1 MSDISYP
8 ELIKKISRFT
18 LVNPTAR
25 LVLISLL
32 PHMVRINEQNQLVI
46 PIIAKS
52 MAKRLGMTPKNFS
65 NVMTDWESCGV
76 VERYINPNQVIY
88 RINVEALNQ
97 VGKKECSLT

>member
-8 ELIKKISRFT
+8 ELIKKISRYT
-18 LVNPTAR
+18 VVNPTAR

-32 PHMVRINEQNQLVI
+32 PHVVRINEENQLI
-46 PIIAKS
+46 ISIIAKS

-65 NVMTDWESCGV
+65 NIMTEWERYGI

-88 RINVEALNQ
+88 RVNINALDQVEN
-97 VGKKECSLT
+97 KECSLT

>member
-8 ELIKKISRFT
+8 DLIKKISKFT

-32 PHMVRINEQNQLVI
+32 PHVVRINEKNQLVI

-52 MAKRLGMTPKNFS
+52 MAKKLGMTPKNFS
-65 NVMTDWESCGV
+65 NIMTEWENYGI
-76 VERYINPNQVIY
+76 VERNIFPNQVIY
-88 RINVEALNQ
+88 RINVGSLDQ
-97 VGKKECSLT
+97 VGEKE